1 MSLPAVYAGKIL
13 KINLT
18 SGTSETFETADYADL
33 FLGGRGIASKL
44 YWDEVPPEAAAFDEE
59 NCIIVALGPMAGL
72 PAIGGSRWGIFA
84 KSPFP
89 VRDHFCY
96 GNLGGF
102 FGAELKFAGYDA
114 LIITGKA
121 ENPSILVIEG
131 AQSNVPGVVGPG
143 TEERTGND
151 DANDQGVRVKVNETA
166 GAATRPPD
174 NKTTVRSGFIGLLP
188 ADEVWGLPTDK
199 TFEMVKEKTARFL
212 NTGALESE
220 AGTGR
225 TSVRTD
231 GTALPKIITKN
242 KTERSQDISPKK
254 IKVMAIGPAGEN
266 LVPIATVFADG
277 DASCGGGMGAVMGSK
292 NLKAVAVVR
301 GSGGTPQLSGSARPT
316 GVPPAH
322 DVAQVIGPSPI
333 HRLGTERREQLKQIE
348 QEIRSYG
355 RGNVKVW
362 GLDFMAHGDNTKKY
376 PCYGCMAN
384 CLRVKYTAGNGKSG
398 KYMCQSRFFYMAH
411 AWGYYGEENDTPF
424 YANRMCD
431 EYGIDTW
438 EVQGIIEWLLRCHT
452 EGVITEK
459 ESGLQLNKVGSFE
472 FIRDLVEMVAYRRG
486 FGELLCKGAEK
497 ASREYGRGTEKLYNR
512 NDPYDPRY
520 CTVNIMLLPFETREP
535 IQQLHEA
542 GLVLSQWSSWAKG
555 VEEAHISSDVVRGIA
570 RRFWGSEKAGDMT
583 TLAGKAEAAV
593 RIQNR
598 QMAKESAEICDWMFP
613 IIDNPS
619 GDGAEERVGEP
630 SVEARLLSA
639 ALGRE
644 ISEEEYYKIG
654 ERVFALQRAILLRE
668 GHKALQDDLLLREY
682 REEPLEYHVA
692 DPDCL
697 VPGDGGKI
705 VSQVGNVID
714 MPSFLKLR
722 EEYYHLRGWDITT
735 GLPSVSRL
743 RALGLSDVAKDLRNR
758 GFAVEKAKKIS
769 PVVRLGRSVEGGMMS
784 IASAIGSVFSNR
796 RLGGGHGPS
805 ATVATDA
812 PSLREE
818 DLHALMKEQQE
829 KFTDPAIAHNFEGWN
844 KTMLYYFPDIDKY
857 YILPIVEG
865 VGQEPEKVSSPPKKP
880 DIYYEMSTE
889 TLRAMTR
896 GEVSGFKAYQ
906 QRKLKLR
913 ASFTDMMKL
922 QSLNKA

>member
-1 MSLPAVYAGKIL
+1 MSLPPVYAGKIL
-13 KINLT
+13 KIDLT
-18 SGTSETFETADYADL
+18 SGTSETLNTADYADR

-44 YWDEVPPEAAAFDEE
+44 YWDEVPPEAGAFDKE
-59 NCIIVALGPMAGL
+59 NCIIVSLGPMAGL

-102 FGAELKFAGYDA
+102 FGAELKFAGYDG
-114 LIITGKA
+114 LVITGKA
-121 ENPSILVIEG
+121 EEPSILVIEG
-131 AQSNVPGVVGPG
+131 VGVG
-143 TEERTGND
+143 TEDGEND
-151 DANDQGVRVKVNETA
+151 ESARVKINETA
-166 GAATRPPD
+166 QKEAGAGTIDP
-174 NKTTVRSGFIGLLP
+174 RSETSDFYGFIGLLP
-188 ADEVWGLPTDK
+188 ADGIWGLPTDK
-199 TFEMVKEKTARFL
+199 AFDAVKKKTARFL
-212 NTGALESE
+212 NTRGVESE
-220 AGTGR
+220 ADARRISDYT
-225 TSVRTD
+225 
-231 GTALPKIITKN
+231 N
-242 KTERSQDISPKK
+242 KTERSDIITGNKTGRSNDISAKK

-277 DASCGGGMGAVMGSK
+277 DASCGGGIGAVMGSK

-301 GSGGTPQLSGSARPT
+301 GSGGAATNLGATPMSGPDRQFGTTPM
-316 GVPPAH
+316 
-322 DVAQVIGPSPI
+322 Q
-333 HRLGTERREQLKQIE
+333 RLGDSNKEQLKRIE
-348 QEIRSYG
+348 HEIRSYE

-362 GLDFMAHGDNTKKY
+362 GLDFMAHGENTKKF

-384 CLRVKYTAGNGKSG
+384 CLRVKYTAANGKSG

-424 YANRMCD
+424 YANRLCD

-438 EVQGIIEWLLRCHT
+438 EVQGIIEWLLRCHA
-452 EGVITEK
+452 EGVITEA
-459 ESGLQLNKVGSFE
+459 ESGLQLDKVGSFE
-472 FIRDLVEMVAYRRG
+472 FIRDLVDMVAHRRG

-497 ASREYGRGTEKLYNR
+497 ASREYGKGSEKQYKR

-613 IIDNPS
+613 IIDNPA
-619 GDGAEERVGEP
+619 GDSAEERVGEP

-644 ISEEEYYKIG
+644 ISEEEYYTIG
-654 ERVFALQRAILLRE
+654 KRVFNLQRAILLRE
-668 GHKALQDDLLLREY
+668 GHKAVQDDVLPGEY
-682 REEPLEYHVA
+682 HENPLEYHVA

-697 VPGDGGKI
+697 VPGDGGEI

-714 MPSFLKLR
+714 MPSFKRLR
-722 EEYYHLRGWDITT
+722 EEYYHLRGWDIDL
-735 GLPSVSRL
+735 GLPSVIGL
-743 RALGLSDVAKDLRNR
+743 KALGLSEVAEDLWRR
-758 GFAVEKAKKIS
+758 GLAVERVKRI
-769 PVVRLGRSVEGGMMS
+769 PLTVRLGRSVASG
-784 IASAIGSVFSNR
+784 IVKAASAVGRVLPTR
-796 RLGGGHGPS
+796 GRGGGRGSS
-805 ATVATDA
+805 APATNNA
-812 PSLREE
+812 PSLRGE

-829 KFTDPAIAHNFEGWN
+829 KFSDPAIAHNFEGWN
-844 KTMLYYFPDIDKY
+844 KTMLYYFPDIDEY
-857 YILPIVEG
+857 YIIPIVEG
-865 VGQEPEKVSSPPKKP
+865 AGQEPEKVSSPPKKP

-889 TLRAMTR
+889 TLRAMTC
-896 GEVSGFKAYQ
+896 GEISGFKAYQ
-906 QRKLKLR
+906 QRKLKLQ